1 MLRGVV
7 WVFVFGGIALVGLVM
22 LVAYAVWLAHKAS
35 DVMSELTVLAERGDQ
50 LAGLLGQIQP
60 PDPRP
65 VSVGR
70 RSYLMTGE
78 DGDQTAPT

>member
-7 WVFVFGGIALVGLVM
+7 WVFVFGGIALAGLVM
-22 LVAYAVWLAHKAS
+22 LIAYAVWLAHKAS
-35 DVMSELTVLAERGDQ
+35 DVFSEVQVLAERGDQ

-65 VSVGR
+65 VPAGR
-70 RSYLMTGE
+70 HSHPRTGE
-78 DGDQTAPT
+78 DGDRVVPT